1 MGAKENILRD
11 IHKLITTKFA
21 TTEEAFI
28 AFDKDKDGALNKDEI
43 KDLLKEAGVNGFI
56 TEPNGKSKDSNT
68 APTSDPVVAILVNGD
83 KDSQCH
89 QGHEN

>member
-56 TEPNGKSKDSNT
+56 RGM
-68 APTSDPVVAILVNGD
+68 VAGEMLKGYDKTGD
-83 KDSQCH
+83 ETINKEEFTIAISELKRDY
-89 QGHEN
+89 

>member
-56 TEPNGKSKDSNT
+56 RGM
-68 APTSDPVVAILVNGD
+68 VVGEMLKGYDKTGDETINREEFTIAISELKRD
-83 KDSQCH
+83 Y
-89 QGHEN
+89 

>member
-43 KDLLKEAGVNGFI
+43 KDLLKEAGLNGFI
-56 TEPNGKSKDSNT
+56 RGM
-68 APTSDPVVAILVNGD
+68 VAGEMLKGYDKTGD
-83 KDSQCH
+83 ETINREEFTIAISELKRDY
-89 QGHEN
+89 

>member
-56 TEPNGKSKDSNT
+56 RGM
-68 APTSDPVVAILVNGD
+68 VAGEMLKGYDKTGD
-83 KDSQCH
+83 ETINREEFTIAISELKRDY
-89 QGHEN
+89 

>member
-11 IHKLITTKFA
+11 IHKLITTKFT

-56 TEPNGKSKDSNT
+56 RGM
-68 APTSDPVVAILVNGD
+68 VAGEMLKGYDKTGD
-83 KDSQCH
+83 ETINKEEFTIAIAELKRDY
-89 QGHEN
+89 